1 MSLEKEIIF
10 NNMTEEEKQQ
20 KILDDEYEYDLMIE
34 FKDAQKSGDN
44 LKELKAYKNLQNF
57 HISQESVVDKAGVAV
72 KNILPGLNKG
82 FEQAMGLPVDLS
94 NLILSFGEDGVR
106 KILDMSGFN
115 MEDVPKVI
123 GNKPFGGSESVG
135 KLFDKLNIKTDYQK
149 NRALAHFSGRIFEE
163 IGMTLPLMYF
173 PLKGAT
179 PKNIAKIAGLE
190 TSLATAGGFGA
201 AAGAE
206 AMQAQGG
213 FFQGGNSPI
222 DLEAWGQ
229 ALGYISPITT
239 HAIYSKLDQALGL
252 KTAAGLV
259 GEKMG
264 LFKGQSTASKVAAN
278 ILFSKLDGD
287 EISKLLFDL
296 ENKKLSKKEIFERYG
311 ITDNTIFGEAAT
323 ETNFPRLLDEFFDSE
338 QLTRL
343 RQTLA
348 GKEGGGDLAS
358 ALEAYYLT
366 RNHNLQSR
374 FDKKMKLPENA
385 TTEELISFLNR
396 SETDQL
402 DFINSKLIL
411 AEQKVAEKLQ
421 LFENVNVQDA
431 TSFLKLELEDA
442 LDTLLLK
449 EKDLWSKV
457 GNKPNV
463 NAIGDA
469 AANIIVNNFKGAD
482 PSTIPQI
489 FRTLAGENRLIDLG
503 VIKGKTKKQT
513 IGPKLGTR
521 DVDVPGAAGILD
533 NTKFAMD
540 EVLNIKAQI
549 HDLIRQTDGTTK
561 TGQTKI
567 DNLQSML
574 NTIDV
579 SITGGVNAKNMDAAS
594 NALSFTNKIQSE
606 VYDSN
611 VGNILGY
618 NPEKGK
624 LQIIDANK
632 FEELMSK
639 GEAGGV
645 QSNDFLKI
653 IGKESEGAKNKIYS
667 DINRMKDLD
676 GNISR
681 STLKKYLDNNANLIN
696 ELGLTKQF
704 SDFDAVLAEVSTLT
718 DDVARTKIEVGKHRK
733 NVLLTNTDLNISNAQ
748 VTRNLFNEA
757 DKDKAL
763 NTWTQIKSILSED
776 DLAMNA
782 FKNEVSDLMID
793 NISTVTKQGE
803 KVLDLQKTI
812 RFIDNNEQILK
823 SIYGDN
829 YSTIVYFQDT
839 LKQIQP
845 KVVKGTMTLDAID
858 KNNVLVSAIGRITGA
873 KAGSMGFGPPLVL
886 AGLGGRLA
894 NKIIGSK
901 TEREVYEI
909 LSQAFIDKDFAAQ
922 LIKPL
927 NDSIVDQIE
936 SNINRILLDNKAV
949 FTTGTRLIDT
959 QAEKLQKEIRPKI
972 SIEFE
977 DGNVDETGTIQKKE
991 VPVSGR
997 TSINPASDRF
1007 ANAIDPSRAAIAFG
1021 PNDMLAQPRPQPR
1034 PQQKTQFAAQGGI
1047 MNARKQIQRVA

>member
-1 MSLEKEIIF
+1 
-10 NNMTEEEKQQ
+10 MTEEEKQQ
-20 KILDDEYEYDLMIE
+20 KILDDQYEYDLMIE
-34 FKDAQKSGDN
+34 FKEARNSGDN
-44 LKELKAYKNLQNF
+44 LKELEAYRKLQSF
-57 HISQESVVDKAGVAV
+57 YISQESLLDKAGVVA
-72 KNILPGLNKG
+72 KNILPGINKG
-82 FEQAMGLPVDLS
+82 IEQAMGLPVDLS

-106 KILDMSGFN
+106 KILDKSGFN
-115 MEDVPKVI
+115 MEDIPKVI
-123 GNKPFGGSESVG
+123 GNQPFAGSESVG
-135 KLFDKLNIKTDYQK
+135 KLFDKIGAKTDYQK
-149 NRALAHFSGRIFEE
+149 NRALAHFTGRIFEE

-179 PKNIAKIAGLE
+179 PKNMAKIAGLE
-190 TSLATAGGFGA
+190 TSLATTGGFGA
-201 AAGAE
+201 FVGAE
-206 AMQAQGG
+206 AMQTQGG
-213 FFQGGNSPI
+213 FFQGGDSPI

-239 HAIYSKLDQALGL
+239 HAIYSKLDQVLGIRM
-252 KTAAGLV
+252 AGGLI
-259 GEKMG
+259 GERMG
-264 LFKGQSTASKVAAN
+264 LFKAQSTANKVAAN

-287 EISKLLFDL
+287 EITKLLFDL
-296 ENKKLSKKEIFERYG
+296 ENKKLSKEAIFERYG

-323 ETNFPRLLDEFFDSE
+323 QTNFPRLLDEFFDSE

-348 GKEGGGDLAS
+348 EKEGGGDLAS

-374 FDKKMKLPENA
+374 FDEKMKLPENA
-385 TTEELISFLNR
+385 TTEELISFLNK
-396 SETDQL
+396 SEIDQL

-421 LFENVNVQDA
+421 LFQNVTVEDA

-442 LDTLLLK
+442 LDTMLLK
-449 EKDLWSKV
+449 EKDLWAKV
-457 GNKPNV
+457 GNEPDVK
-463 NAIGDA
+463 AIGDA
-469 AANIIVNNFKGAD
+469 AATIIANNYRTAD
-482 PSTIPQI
+482 PSTIPPI
-489 FRTLAGENRLIDLG
+489 LKTLAGENRLIDLG
-503 VIKGKTKKQT
+503 VIKGKTKKEK
-513 IGPKLGTR
+513 IGPKLGKR
-521 DVDVPGAAGILD
+521 DVNVPGSSGLLD
-533 NTKFAMD
+533 NTEYAMD
-540 EVLNIKAQI
+540 EVLNLKSQI

-561 TGQTKI
+561 TGQIKI

-579 SITGGVNAKNMDAAS
+579 SLTNGINAKNMDAAS

-606 VYDSN
+606 VYGSSI
-611 VGNILGY
+611 GNILDY
-618 NPEKGK
+618 NPQKGK
-624 LQIIDANK
+624 VQVIDANK

-645 QSNDFLKI
+645 QSKDFLKI

-667 DINRMKDLD
+667 DINKMKDID

-681 STLKKYLDNNANLIN
+681 PTLKKYLDNNANLIN
-696 ELGLTKQF
+696 ELGLTNQF
-704 SDFDAVLAEVSTLT
+704 SDLDAVLAEVSTLT
-718 DDVARTKIEVGKHRK
+718 DDVARTKIDVGKHRK
-733 NVLLTNTDLNISNAQ
+733 NILLTNTDLNISNAQ

-812 RFIDNNEQILK
+812 RFIDNNEQLLK

-845 KVVKGTMTLDAID
+845 KVVKGKMTLDAIE

-894 NKIIGSK
+894 NKVLGNK

-909 LSQAFIDKDFAAQ
+909 LAQAFIDKDFAAQ

-927 NDSIVDQIE
+927 NDSIVGQIE
-936 SNINRILLDNKAV
+936 SNINRLLLDNKAV

-959 QAEKLQKEIRPKI
+959 QTEKLQKEIRPEI
-972 SIEFE
+972 SVEFPNA
-977 DGNVDETGTIQKKE
+977 DVDETGTIQPKE

-1007 ANAIDPSRAAIAFG
+1007 ASAMANPVGMRGAGTMNPNTAARGAALFNKPGEI
-1021 PNDMLAQPRPQPR
+1021 
-1034 PQQKTQFAAQGGI
+1034 TFAAQGGI
-1047 MNARKQIQRVA
+1047 MNARKPIQRVA

>member
-1 MSLEKEIIF
+1 
-10 NNMTEEEKQQ
+10 MTEQEKQQ
-20 KILDDEYEYDLMIE
+20 KILDDQYEYDLMIE

-44 LKELKAYKNLQNF
+44 LKELEAYRKLQSF
-57 HISQESVVDKAGVAV
+57 HISQESALDKVGVVAE
-72 KNILPGLNKG
+72 NILPGLNKG
-82 FEQAMGLPVDLS
+82 FEQSMGLPVDLS

-123 GNKPFGGSESVG
+123 GNKPFGGGESVG
-135 KLFDKLNIKTDYQK
+135 KLFDKLGIKTDYQK
-149 NRALAHFSGRIFEE
+149 NRALAHFSGRVSEE

-179 PKNIAKIAGLE
+179 PKNMAKIAGLE
-190 TSLATAGGFGA
+190 TSLATTGGFGA
-201 AAGAE
+201 AVGAE

-239 HAIYSKLDQALGL
+239 HAIYSKLDQALGI

-264 LFKGQSTASKVAAN
+264 LFKGQSTANKVAAN

-311 ITDNTIFGEAAT
+311 ITDNTIFGEAT
-323 ETNFPRLLDEFFDSE
+323 TQTNFPRLLDEFFDSE

-348 GKEGGGDLAS
+348 GKDGGGDLAS

-396 SETDQL
+396 SETNQL

-442 LDTLLLK
+442 LDTMLLK

-457 GNKPNV
+457 GNKPDV

-469 AANIIVNNFKGAD
+469 AANIIVNSFKGAD

-503 VIKGKTKKQT
+503 VIQGKTKKETTKIRFGGKEQ
-513 IGPKLGTR
+513 KVKKEVNVLGS
-521 DVDVPGAAGILD
+521 AGILD

-567 DNLQSML
+567 DNLQSLL

-579 SITGGVNAKNMDAAS
+579 SLTGGINAKNMDAAS

-624 LQIIDANK
+624 IQIIDANK

-718 DDVARTKIEVGKHRK
+718 DDVARTKKDVGKYRK
-733 NVLLTNTDLNISNAQ
+733 NVLLTDTDLNISNAQ
-748 VTRNLFNEA
+748 VTRNLFNET

-782 FKNEVSDLMID
+782 FKNEVSDLMVD
-793 NISTVTKQGE
+793 NISIVTNKGE

-812 RFIDNNEQILK
+812 RFIDNNEQLLK

-829 YSTIVYFQDT
+829 YSTIIYFQDT

-894 NKIIGSK
+894 NKIIGNK

-909 LSQAFIDKDFAAQ
+909 LSQAFIDKDFAAD

-927 NDSIVDQIE
+927 NDSIVGQIE

-949 FTTGTRLIDT
+949 FTTGTRLGET
-959 QAEKLQKEIRPKI
+959 QVEKLQEEVRPEITV
-972 SIEFE
+972 EFP
-977 DGNVDETGTIQKKE
+977 NANIDETGTIQPKEE
-991 VPVSGR
+991 VPVSMN
-997 TSINPASDRF
+997 TINPASDRF
-1007 ANAIDPSRAAIAFG
+1007 ANAGAMPNSVGMRGTGTVDRNKAATLFPDDKIFT
-1021 PNDMLAQPRPQPR
+1021 PD
-1034 PQQKTQFAAQGGI
+1034 TFAAQGGI
-1047 MNARKQIQRVA
+1047 MNARKPIQRVA

>member
-1 MSLEKEIIF
+1 
-10 NNMTEEEKQQ
+10 MTEQEKQQ
-20 KILDDEYEYDLMIE
+20 KILDDQYEYDLMIE

-44 LKELKAYKNLQNF
+44 LKELEAYRKLQSF
-57 HISQESVVDKAGVAV
+57 HISQESALDKVGVVAE
-72 KNILPGLNKG
+72 NILPGLNKG
-82 FEQAMGLPVDLS
+82 FEQSMGLPVDLS

-123 GNKPFGGSESVG
+123 GNKPFAGGESVG
-135 KLFDKLNIKTDYQK
+135 KLFDKLGIKTDYQK
-149 NRALAHFSGRIFEE
+149 NRALAHFSGRISEE

-179 PKNIAKIAGLE
+179 PKNMAKIAGLE
-190 TSLATAGGFGA
+190 TSLATTGGFGA
-201 AAGAE
+201 FVGAE
-206 AMQAQGG
+206 AMQAEGG
-213 FFQGGNSPI
+213 FFQGGDSPI

-229 ALGYISPITT
+229 ALGYVSPITT
-239 HAIYSKLDQALGL
+239 HAIYSKLDQALGI

-264 LFKGQSTASKVAAN
+264 LFKAQSTANKVAAN
-278 ILFSKLDGD
+278 ILFSKLDQG

-323 ETNFPRLLDEFFDSE
+323 QTNFPRLLDEFFDSE

-348 GKEGGGDLAS
+348 EKEGGGDLAS

-366 RNHNLQSR
+366 RNHNLQSQ
-374 FDKKMKLPENA
+374 FDEKMKLPENA
-385 TTEELISFLNR
+385 TTEELISFLNK
-396 SETDQL
+396 SETNQL

-421 LFENVNVQDA
+421 LFQNVNVQDA

-442 LDTLLLK
+442 LDTMLLK

-457 GNKPNV
+457 GNKPDV

-469 AANIIVNNFKGAD
+469 AANIIANSLEGAD

-503 VIKGKTKKQT
+503 VIQGKTKKETTKIRFGGKEQ
-513 IGPKLGTR
+513 KQVKEVNVLGSE
-521 DVDVPGAAGILD
+521 GILD

-549 HDLIRQTDGTTK
+549 HDLIRKTDGTTR
-561 TGQTKI
+561 TGQTTI
-567 DNLQSML
+567 DNLQSLL

-579 SITGGVNAKNMDAAS
+579 SLTGGINAKNMDAAS

-624 LQIIDANK
+624 INIIDANK

-667 DINRMKDLD
+667 DINRMIDID
-676 GNISR
+676 ENISR

-696 ELGLTKQF
+696 ELGLTNQF
-704 SDFDAVLAEVSTLT
+704 SDLDAVLAEVSTLT
-718 DDVARTKIEVGKHRK
+718 DDVARTKKDVGKYRK
-733 NVLLTNTDLNISNAQ
+733 NVLLTNTDLPISNAQ
-748 VTRNLFNEA
+748 VTRNLFNET

-776 DLAMNA
+776 NLAMNS

-812 RFIDNNEQILK
+812 KFIDNNEQLLK

-829 YSTIVYFQDT
+829 YNTIVYFQDT

-845 KVVKGTMTLDAID
+845 KIVKGRMTLDAID

-894 NKIIGSK
+894 NKIIGNK

-909 LSQAFIDKDFAAQ
+909 LAQAFIDKDFAAD

-927 NDSIVDQIE
+927 NDSIVGQIE

-949 FTTGTRLIDT
+949 FTTGTRLGET
-959 QAEKLQKEIRPKI
+959 QVEKLQEEVRPEITV
-972 SIEFE
+972 EFP
-977 DGNVDETGTIQKKE
+977 NANIDETGTIQPKEE
-991 VPVSGR
+991 VPVSMN
-997 TSINPASDRF
+997 TINPASDRF
-1007 ANAIDPSRAAIAFG
+1007 ASSMRGAIDPNRAALAFG
-1021 PNDMLAQPRPQPR
+1021 PNDMLAQPRPQ
-1034 PQQKTQFAAQGGI
+1034 QTTQFASQGGI
-1047 MNARKQIQRVA
+1047 MNARKPIQRVA

>member
-1 MSLEKEIIF
+1 
-10 NNMTEEEKQQ
+10 MTEQEKQQ
-20 KILDDEYEYDLMIE
+20 KILDDQYEYDLMIE

-44 LKELKAYKNLQNF
+44 LKELEAYRKLQSF
-57 HISQESVVDKAGVAV
+57 HISQESALDKVGVVAE
-72 KNILPGLNKG
+72 NILPGLNKG
-82 FEQAMGLPVDLS
+82 FEQSMGLPVDLS

-123 GNKPFGGSESVG
+123 GNKPFGGGESVG
-135 KLFDKLNIKTDYQK
+135 KLFDKLGIKTDYQK
-149 NRALAHFSGRIFEE
+149 NRALAHFSGRVSEE

-179 PKNIAKIAGLE
+179 PKNMAKIAGLE
-190 TSLATAGGFGA
+190 TSLATTGGFGA
-201 AAGAE
+201 FVGAE

-229 ALGYISPITT
+229 ALGYVSPITT
-239 HAIYSKLDQALGL
+239 HAIYSKLDQALGI

-264 LFKGQSTASKVAAN
+264 LFKGQSTANKVAAN
-278 ILFSKLDGD
+278 ILFSKLDQG

-323 ETNFPRLLDEFFDSE
+323 QTNFPRLLDEFFDSE

-348 GKEGGGDLAS
+348 EKEGGGDLAS

-366 RNHNLQSR
+366 RNHNLQSQ
-374 FDKKMKLPENA
+374 FDEKMKLPENA
-385 TTEELISFLNR
+385 TTEELISFLNK
-396 SETDQL
+396 SETNQL

-421 LFENVNVQDA
+421 LFQNVTVQDA

-442 LDTLLLK
+442 LDTMLLK

-457 GNKPNV
+457 GNKPDV

-469 AANIIVNNFKGAD
+469 AANIIANSLEGAD

-489 FRTLAGENRLIDLG
+489 FKTLAGENRLINLG
-503 VIKGKTKKQT
+503 VIQGKTKKETTKIRFGGKEQ
-513 IGPKLGTR
+513 KEVKEVNVLGS
-521 DVDVPGAAGILD
+521 DGILD

-549 HDLIRQTDGTTK
+549 HDLIRKTDGTTR

-567 DNLQSML
+567 DNLQSLL

-579 SITGGVNAKNMDAAS
+579 SLTGGINAKNMDAAS

-624 LQIIDANK
+624 IQIIDANK

-667 DINRMKDLD
+667 DINRMKEID
-676 GNISR
+676 GNINR
-681 STLKKYLDNNANLIN
+681 STLKKYLDNNATLIN
-696 ELGLTKQF
+696 ELGLTNQF
-704 SDFDAVLAEVSTLT
+704 SDLDAVLAEVSTLT
-718 DDVARTKIEVGKHRK
+718 DDIIRTKKDVGKYRK

-763 NTWTQIKSILSED
+763 NTWTQIKTILSED

-793 NISTVTKQGE
+793 NISTVTKKGE

-812 RFIDNNEQILK
+812 KFIDNNEQLLK

-829 YSTIVYFQDT
+829 YNTIVYFQDT

-845 KVVKGTMTLDAID
+845 KIVKGRMTLDAID

-894 NKIIGSK
+894 NKIIGNK

-909 LSQAFIDKDFAAQ
+909 LSQAFIDKDFAAD

-927 NDSIVDQIE
+927 NDSIVGQIE

-949 FTTGTRLIDT
+949 FTTGTRLGET
-959 QAEKLQKEIRPKI
+959 QVEKLQEEVRPEITV
-972 SIEFE
+972 EFP
-977 DGNVDETGTIQKKE
+977 NATIDETGTIQPKEE
-991 VPVSGR
+991 VPVSMN
-997 TSINPASDRF
+997 TINPASDRF
-1007 ANAIDPSRAAIAFG
+1007 ASSMPGTIDPNRAAIAFG
-1021 PNDMLAQPRPQPR
+1021 PNDMLAQPRPQ
-1034 PQQKTQFAAQGGI
+1034 QTTQFAAQGGI
-1047 MNARKQIQRVA
+1047 MNARKPIQRVA

>member
-1 MSLEKEIIF
+1 
-10 NNMTEEEKQQ
+10 MTEQEKQQ
-20 KILDDEYEYDLMIE
+20 KILDDQYEYDLMIE

-44 LKELKAYKNLQNF
+44 LKELEAYRKLQSF
-57 HISQESVVDKAGVAV
+57 HISQESALDKVGVVAE
-72 KNILPGLNKG
+72 NILPGLNKG
-82 FEQAMGLPVDLS
+82 FEQSMGLPVDLS

-123 GNKPFGGSESVG
+123 GNKPFGGGESVG
-135 KLFDKLNIKTDYQK
+135 KLFDKLGIKTDYQK
-149 NRALAHFSGRIFEE
+149 NRALAHFSGRVSEE

-179 PKNIAKIAGLE
+179 PKNMAKIAGLE
-190 TSLATAGGFGA
+190 TSLATTGGFGA
-201 AAGAE
+201 FVGAE

-229 ALGYISPITT
+229 ALGYVSPITT
-239 HAIYSKLDQALGL
+239 HAIYSKLDQALGI

-264 LFKGQSTASKVAAN
+264 LFKGQSTANKVAAN
-278 ILFSKLDGD
+278 ILFSKLDQG

-323 ETNFPRLLDEFFDSE
+323 QTNFPRLLDEFFDSE

-348 GKEGGGDLAS
+348 EKEGGGDLAS

-366 RNHNLQSR
+366 RNHNLQSQ
-374 FDKKMKLPENA
+374 FDEKMKLPENA
-385 TTEELISFLNR
+385 TTEELISFLNK
-396 SETDQL
+396 SETNQL

-421 LFENVNVQDA
+421 LFQNVNVQDA

-442 LDTLLLK
+442 LDTMLLK

-457 GNKPNV
+457 GNKPDV

-469 AANIIVNNFKGAD
+469 AANIIANSLEGAD

-503 VIKGKTKKQT
+503 VIQGKTKKETTKIRFGGKEQ
-513 IGPKLGTR
+513 KQVKEVNVLGS
-521 DVDVPGAAGILD
+521 DGILD

-549 HDLIRQTDGTTK
+549 HDLIRKTDGTTR

-567 DNLQSML
+567 DNLQNLL

-579 SITGGVNAKNMDAAS
+579 SLTGGINAKNMDAAS

-624 LQIIDANK
+624 IQIIDANK

-667 DINRMKDLD
+667 DINRMKEID
-676 GNISR
+676 GNINR
-681 STLKKYLDNNANLIN
+681 STLKKYLDNNATLIN
-696 ELGLTKQF
+696 ELGLTNQF
-704 SDFDAVLAEVSTLT
+704 SDLDAVLAEVSTLT
-718 DDVARTKIEVGKHRK
+718 DDIIRTKKDVGKYRK

-748 VTRNLFNEA
+748 VTRNLFNET

-763 NTWTQIKSILSED
+763 NTWTQIKTILSED

-793 NISTVTKQGE
+793 NISTVTKKGE

-812 RFIDNNEQILK
+812 KFIDNNEQILK

-829 YSTIVYFQDT
+829 YNTIVYFQDT

-845 KVVKGTMTLDAID
+845 KIVKGRMTLDAID

-894 NKIIGSK
+894 NKIIGNK

-909 LSQAFIDKDFAAQ
+909 LSQAFIDKDFAAD

-949 FTTGTRLIDT
+949 FTTGTRLGET
-959 QAEKLQKEIRPKI
+959 QVEKLQEEVRPEITV
-972 SIEFE
+972 EFP
-977 DGNVDETGTIQKKE
+977 NANIDETGTIQPKEE
-991 VPVSGR
+991 VPVSMN
-997 TSINPASDRF
+997 TINPASDRF
-1007 ANAIDPSRAAIAFG
+1007 ASSMRGAIDPNRAALAFG
-1021 PNDMLAQPRPQPR
+1021 PNDMLAQPRPQ
-1034 PQQKTQFAAQGGI
+1034 QTTQFASQGGI
-1047 MNARKQIQRVA
+1047 MNARKPIQRVA

>member
-1 MSLEKEIIF
+1 
-10 NNMTEEEKQQ
+10 MTEQEKQQ
-20 KILDDEYEYDLMIE
+20 KILDDQYEYDLMIE

-44 LKELKAYKNLQNF
+44 LKELEAYRKLQSF
-57 HISQESVVDKAGVAV
+57 YISQESALDKVGVVAE
-72 KNILPGLNKG
+72 NILPGLNKG
-82 FEQAMGLPVDLS
+82 FEQSMGLPVDLS

-123 GNKPFGGSESVG
+123 GNKPFGGGESVG
-135 KLFDKLNIKTDYQK
+135 KLFDKLGIKTDYQK
-149 NRALAHFSGRIFEE
+149 NRALAHFSGRVSQE

-179 PKNIAKIAGLE
+179 PKNMAKIAGLE
-190 TSLATAGGFGA
+190 TSLATTGGFGGFL
-201 AAGAE
+201 GAE

-213 FFQGGNSPI
+213 FFQGGDSPI

-229 ALGYISPITT
+229 ALGYVSPITT
-239 HAIYSKLDQALGL
+239 HAIYSKLDQALGI

-264 LFKGQSTASKVAAN
+264 LFKAQSTANKVAAN
-278 ILFSKLDGD
+278 ILFSKLDQG

-323 ETNFPRLLDEFFDSE
+323 QTNFPRLLDEFFDSE

-348 GKEGGGDLAS
+348 EKEGGGDLAS

-374 FDKKMKLPENA
+374 FDEKMKLPENA
-385 TTEELISFLNR
+385 TTEQLISFLNK
-396 SETDQL
+396 SETNQL

-421 LFENVNVQDA
+421 LFQNVTVQDA
-431 TSFLKLELEDA
+431 TSFLKLELENA
-442 LDTLLLK
+442 LDDMLLK

-457 GNKPNV
+457 GNKPDV

-469 AANIIVNNFKGAD
+469 AALIIANNFRGAD
-482 PSTIPQI
+482 PSTIPTI
-489 FRTLAGENRLIDLG
+489 FKTLAGENRLIELG
-503 VIKGKTKKQT
+503 VIKGKTKKEK

-521 DVDVPGAAGILD
+521 KVDVSGSAGILD
-533 NTKFAMD
+533 NTQFALD

-549 HDLIRQTDGTTK
+549 HDLIRETDGATR

-567 DNLQSML
+567 DNLQSLL
-574 NTIDV
+574 NNID
-579 SITGGVNAKNMDAAS
+579 IALTGGINAKNMDAAS

-624 LQIIDANK
+624 INIIDANK

-667 DINRMKDLD
+667 DINRMIDID
-676 GNISR
+676 ENISR

-696 ELGLTKQF
+696 ELGLTNQF
-704 SDFDAVLAEVSTLT
+704 SDLDAVLAEVSTLT
-718 DDVARTKIEVGKHRK
+718 DDVARTKKDVGKYRK
-733 NVLLTNTDLNISNAQ
+733 NVLLTNTDLPISNAQ
-748 VTRNLFNEA
+748 VTRNLFNET

-776 DLAMNA
+776 NLAMNA

-812 RFIDNNEQILK
+812 KFIDNNEQLLK

-845 KVVKGTMTLDAID
+845 KVVKGKMTLDAID

-894 NKIIGSK
+894 NKIIGNK

-909 LSQAFIDKDFAAQ
+909 LAQAFIDKDFAAD

-927 NDSIVDQIE
+927 NDSIVGQIE

-949 FTTGTRLIDT
+949 FTTGTRLGET
-959 QAEKLQKEIRPKI
+959 QVEKLQEEVRPEITV
-972 SIEFE
+972 EFP
-977 DGNVDETGTIQKKE
+977 NANIDETGTIQPKEE
-991 VPVSGR
+991 VPVSMN
-997 TSINPASDRF
+997 TINPASDRF
-1007 ANAIDPSRAAIAFG
+1007 ASSMPGTIDPNRAAIAFG
-1021 PNDMLAQPRPQPR
+1021 PNDMLAQPRLQQQP
-1034 PQQKTQFAAQGGI
+1034 QFAAEGGI
-1047 MNARKQIQRVA
+1047 MNARKPIQRVA

>member
-1 MSLEKEIIF
+1 
-10 NNMTEEEKQQ
+10 MTEEEKQQ
-20 KILDDEYEYDLMIE
+20 KILDDQYEYDLMIE
-34 FKDAQKSGDN
+34 FKEARNSGDN
-44 LKELKAYKNLQNF
+44 LKELEAYRKLQSF
-57 HISQESVVDKAGVAV
+57 YISQESLLDKAGVVA
-72 KNILPGLNKG
+72 KNILPGINKG
-82 FEQAMGLPVDLS
+82 IEQAMGLPVDLS

-106 KILDMSGFN
+106 KILDKSGFN
-115 MEDVPKVI
+115 MEDIPKVI
-123 GNKPFGGSESVG
+123 GNQPFAGSESVG
-135 KLFDKLNIKTDYQK
+135 KLFDKIGAKTDYQK
-149 NRALAHFSGRIFEE
+149 NRALAHFTGRIFEE

-179 PKNIAKIAGLE
+179 PKNMAKIAGLE
-190 TSLATAGGFGA
+190 TSLATTGGFGGFV
-201 AAGAE
+201 GAE
-206 AMQAQGG
+206 AMQTQGG
-213 FFQGGNSPI
+213 FFQGGDSPI

-239 HAIYSKLDQALGL
+239 HAIYSKLDQVLGIRM
-252 KTAAGLV
+252 AGGLI
-259 GEKMG
+259 GERMG
-264 LFKGQSTASKVAAN
+264 LFKAQSTANKVAAN

-287 EISKLLFDL
+287 EITKLLFDL
-296 ENKKLSKKEIFERYG
+296 ENKKLSKEAIFERYG

-323 ETNFPRLLDEFFDSE
+323 QTNFPRLLDEFFDSE

-348 GKEGGGDLAS
+348 EKEGGGDLAS

-374 FDKKMKLPENA
+374 FDEKMKLPENA
-385 TTEELISFLNR
+385 TTEELISFLNK
-396 SETDQL
+396 SEIDQL

-421 LFENVNVQDA
+421 LFQNVTVEDA

-442 LDTLLLK
+442 LDTMLLK
-449 EKDLWSKV
+449 EKDLWAKV
-457 GNKPNV
+457 GNEPDVK
-463 NAIGDA
+463 AIGDA
-469 AANIIVNNFKGAD
+469 AATIIANNYRTAD
-482 PSTIPQI
+482 PSTIPPI
-489 FRTLAGENRLIDLG
+489 LKTLAGENRLIDLG
-503 VIKGKTKKQT
+503 VIKGKTKKEK
-513 IGPKLGTR
+513 IGPKLGKR
-521 DVDVPGAAGILD
+521 DVNVPGSSGLLD
-533 NTKFAMD
+533 NTEFALD
-540 EVLNIKAQI
+540 EVLNLKSQI

-561 TGQTKI
+561 TGQIKI

-579 SITGGVNAKNMDAAS
+579 SLTNGINAKNMDAAS

-606 VYDSN
+606 VYGSSI
-611 VGNILGY
+611 GNILDY
-618 NPEKGK
+618 NPQKGK
-624 LQIIDANK
+624 VQVIDANK

-645 QSNDFLKI
+645 QSKDFLKI

-667 DINRMKDLD
+667 DINKMKDID

-681 STLKKYLDNNANLIN
+681 PTLKKYLDNNANLIN
-696 ELGLTKQF
+696 ELGLTNQF
-704 SDFDAVLAEVSTLT
+704 SDLDAVLAEVSTLT
-718 DDVARTKIEVGKHRK
+718 DDVARTKIDVGKHRK
-733 NVLLTNTDLNISNAQ
+733 NILLTNTDLNISNAQ

-812 RFIDNNEQILK
+812 RFIDNNEQLLK

-845 KVVKGTMTLDAID
+845 KVVKGKMTLDAIE

-894 NKIIGSK
+894 NKVLGNK

-909 LSQAFIDKDFAAQ
+909 LAQAFIDKDFAAQ

-927 NDSIVDQIE
+927 NDSIVGQIE
-936 SNINRILLDNKAV
+936 SNINRLLLDNKAV

-959 QAEKLQKEIRPKI
+959 QTEKLQKEIRPEI
-972 SIEFE
+972 SVEFPNA
-977 DGNVDETGTIQKKE
+977 DVDETGTIQPKE

-1007 ANAIDPSRAAIAFG
+1007 ASAMANPVGMRGAGTMNPNTAARGAALFNKPGEI
-1021 PNDMLAQPRPQPR
+1021 
-1034 PQQKTQFAAQGGI
+1034 TFAAQGGI
-1047 MNARKQIQRVA
+1047 MNARKPIQRVA

>member
-1 MSLEKEIIF
+1 
-10 NNMTEEEKQQ
+10 MTEEEKQQ
-20 KILDDEYEYDLMIE
+20 KILDDQYEYDLMIE
-34 FKDAQKSGDN
+34 FKEAKKSGDN
-44 LKELKAYKNLQNF
+44 LKELEAYRKLQSF
-57 HISQESVVDKAGVAV
+57 YISQESLLDKAGVAAE
-72 KNILPGLNKG
+72 NILPGLNKG
-82 FEQAMGLPVDLS
+82 FEQTMGLPVDLS

-106 KILDMSGFN
+106 KILDKAGFN

-123 GNKPFGGSESVG
+123 GNQPFAGGESVG
-135 KLFDKLNIKTDYQK
+135 KLFDKLGIKTDYQK
-149 NRALAHFSGRIFEE
+149 NRALAHFSGRIAEE

-179 PKNIAKIAGLE
+179 PKNMAKIAGLE
-190 TSLATAGGFGA
+190 TSLATTGGFGA
-201 AAGAE
+201 FVGAE
-206 AMQAQGG
+206 AMQAEGG
-213 FFQGGNSPI
+213 FFQGGDAPI

-239 HAIYSKLDQALGL
+239 HAIYSKLDEALGI
-252 KTAAGLV
+252 KTAVGLV

-264 LFKGQSTASKVAAN
+264 LFKTQSTANKVAAN

-311 ITDNTIFGEAAT
+311 ITDNTIFGEAANQ
-323 ETNFPRLLDEFFDSE
+323 TNFPRLLDEFFDSE

-348 GKEGGGDLAS
+348 EREGGGGLAS

-366 RNHNLQSR
+366 RNHNLQSQ

-385 TTEELISFLNR
+385 TTEELISFLKK
-396 SETDQL
+396 SEIDQL

-421 LFENVNVQDA
+421 LFQNVNVEDA
-431 TSFLKLELEDA
+431 TSFLKLELENA
-442 LDTLLLK
+442 LDDMLLK
-449 EKDLWSKV
+449 EKDLWAKV
-457 GNKPNV
+457 GSKPDV

-469 AANIIVNNFKGAD
+469 AATIIANNYRTAD
-482 PSTIPQI
+482 PSTIPSI
-489 FRTLAGENRLIDLG
+489 FKTLAGENRLIDLG
-503 VIKGKTKKQT
+503 VIKGKIKKEK

-521 DVDVPGAAGILD
+521 DVNVPGSSGLLD
-533 NTKFAMD
+533 NTEFAID
-540 EVLNIKAQI
+540 EVLNLKAQI

-561 TGQTKI
+561 TGQIKI

-574 NTIDV
+574 NTIDI
-579 SITGGVNAKNMDAAS
+579 SLTSGINAKNMDAAS

-606 VYDSN
+606 VYGSN
-611 VGNILGY
+611 IGNILDY
-618 NPEKGK
+618 NPQKGK
-624 LQIIDANK
+624 IQVIDANK

-667 DINRMKDLD
+667 DINKMIDID

-681 STLKKYLDNNANLIN
+681 STLKKYIDNNANLIN
-696 ELGLTKQF
+696 ELNLTKQF
-704 SDFDAVLAEVSTLT
+704 SDLDAVLAEVSTLT
-718 DDVARTKIEVGKHRK
+718 DDVARTKIDVGKHRK
-733 NVLLTNTDLNISNAQ
+733 NVLLTNTDLPISNAQ

-812 RFIDNNEQILK
+812 RFIDNNEQLLK

-845 KVVKGTMTLDAID
+845 KIVKGKMTLDAID
-858 KNNVLVSAIGRITGA
+858 KNNVLVSAIGRISGA

-894 NKIIGSK
+894 NKVIGNK

-909 LSQAFIDKDFAAQ
+909 LAQAFIDKDFAAD

-927 NDSIVDQIE
+927 NDSIVGQIE

-949 FTTGTRLIDT
+949 FTTGTRLIET
-959 QAEKLQKEIRPKI
+959 QAEKLQEEIRPEI
-972 SIEFE
+972 SVEFPNA
-977 DGNVDETGTIQKKE
+977 DVDETGTIQPKEE
-991 VPVSGR
+991 VPVSMN
-997 TSINPASDRF
+997 TVNPASDRF
-1007 ANAIDPSRAAIAFG
+1007 ASAGVIPNPIGMRGTGTVDRNKAATLFPDDKIFT
-1021 PNDMLAQPRPQPR
+1021 PD
-1034 PQQKTQFAAQGGI
+1034 TFAAQGGI
-1047 MNARKQIQRVA
+1047 MNARKPIQRVA

>member
-1 MSLEKEIIF
+1 
-10 NNMTEEEKQQ
+10 MTEQEKQQ
-20 KILDDEYEYDLMIE
+20 KILDDQYEYDLMIE

-44 LKELKAYKNLQNF
+44 LKELEAYRKLQSF
-57 HISQESVVDKAGVAV
+57 YISQESALDKVGVVAE
-72 KNILPGLNKG
+72 NILPGLNKG
-82 FEQAMGLPVDLS
+82 FEQSMGLPVDLS

-123 GNKPFGGSESVG
+123 GNKPFGGGESVG
-135 KLFDKLNIKTDYQK
+135 KLFDKLGIKTDYQK
-149 NRALAHFSGRIFEE
+149 NRALAHFSGRISEE

-179 PKNIAKIAGLE
+179 PKNMAKIAGLE
-190 TSLATAGGFGA
+190 TSLATTGGFGGFL
-201 AAGAE
+201 GAE
-206 AMQAQGG
+206 AMQAQDG

-229 ALGYISPITT
+229 ALGYVSPITT
-239 HAIYSKLDQALGL
+239 HAIYSKLDQALGI

-264 LFKGQSTASKVAAN
+264 LFKGQSTANKVAAN
-278 ILFSKLDGD
+278 ILFSKLDQS

-323 ETNFPRLLDEFFDSE
+323 QTNFPRLLDEFFDSE

-348 GKEGGGDLAS
+348 EKEGGGDLAS

-366 RNHNLQSR
+366 RNHNLQSQ

-385 TTEELISFLNR
+385 TTEELISFLNK
-396 SETDQL
+396 SETNQL

-421 LFENVNVQDA
+421 LFQNVNVEDA
-431 TSFLKLELEDA
+431 TSFLKLELENAID
-442 LDTLLLK
+442 DMLLK
-449 EKDLWSKV
+449 EKDLWAKV
-457 GNKPNV
+457 GNKPDV

-469 AANIIVNNFKGAD
+469 AANIIANSLKGAD

-489 FRTLAGENRLIDLG
+489 FKTLAGENRLIDLG
-503 VIKGKTKKQT
+503 VIQGKTKKETTKIRFGGKEQ
-513 IGPKLGTR
+513 KEVKEVNVLGS
-521 DVDVPGAAGILD
+521 DGILD

-549 HDLIRQTDGTTK
+549 HDLIRKTDGTTK

-567 DNLQSML
+567 DNLQSLL

-579 SITGGVNAKNMDAAS
+579 SLTGGINAKNMDAAS

-624 LQIIDANK
+624 IQIINANK

-667 DINRMKDLD
+667 DINRMKEID
-676 GNISR
+676 GNINR
-681 STLKKYLDNNANLIN
+681 STLKKYLDNNATLIN
-696 ELGLTKQF
+696 ELGLTNQF
-704 SDFDAVLAEVSTLT
+704 SDLDAVLAEVSTLT
-718 DDVARTKIEVGKHRK
+718 DDIIRTKKDVGTYRK

-763 NTWTQIKSILSED
+763 NTWTQIKTILSED

-793 NISTVTKQGE
+793 NISTVTKKGE

-812 RFIDNNEQILK
+812 KFIDNNEQLLK

-829 YSTIVYFQDT
+829 YNTIVYFQDT

-845 KVVKGTMTLDAID
+845 KIVKGKMTLDAID

-894 NKIIGSK
+894 NKIIGNK

-909 LSQAFIDKDFAAQ
+909 LSQAFIDKDFAAD

-927 NDSIVDQIE
+927 NDSIVGQIE

-949 FTTGTRLIDT
+949 FTTGTRLGET
-959 QAEKLQKEIRPKI
+959 QVEKLQEEVRPEITV
-972 SIEFE
+972 EFPNATI
-977 DGNVDETGTIQKKE
+977 DDTGTIQPKEE
-991 VPVSGR
+991 VPVSMN
-997 TSINPASDRF
+997 TINPASDRF
-1007 ANAIDPSRAAIAFG
+1007 ASSMPGTIDPSRAALAFG
-1021 PNDMLAQPRPQPR
+1021 PNDMLAQPRPQ
-1034 PQQKTQFAAQGGI
+1034 QTTQFAAQGGI
-1047 MNARKQIQRVA
+1047 MNARKPIQRVA